1 MRDLNTPLAPS
12 TFEPGG
18 GKNKKI
24 GGGKCHTKSTS
35 YSICG
40 PKKKK
45 EATKAKKVIANIG
58 GGALPIIGGITA
70 GLIISGKKNK

>member
-1 MRDLNTPLAPS
+1 MRDLNKPLAPS
-12 TFEPGG
+12 TFGPGG
-18 GKNKKI
+18 GKKKKM

-35 YSICG
+35 LCG

-45 EATKAKKVIANIG
+45 EATKGKKVVANLF
-58 GGALPIIGGITA
+58 GGALPIAGSIAA

>member
-18 GKNKKI
+18 GKNKKM
-24 GGGKCHTKSTS
+24 GGGKCHTKSNY

-40 PKKKK
+40 PKKNKN
-45 EATKAKKVIANIG
+45 AGTGKKVITNIG
-58 GGALPIIGGITA
+58 GVLPIIGGITA
-70 GLIISGKKNK
+70 AIKMSKKNK

>member
-18 GKNKKI
+18 GKNKKM

-58 GGALPIIGGITA
+58 GALPIIGGLAA
-70 GLIISGKKNK
+70 GLIIGKKNK

>member
-24 GGGKCHTKSTS
+24 GGGKCHTKSNY

-40 PKKKK
+40 PKKNKN
-45 EATKAKKVIANIG
+45 AGTGKKVIANIG
-58 GGALPIIGGITA
+58 GALPIIGGLA
-70 GLIISGKKNK
+70 AVLIIGKKNK

>member
-12 TFEPGG
+12 TFGPGG
-18 GKNKKI
+18 GKNKKM